1 MKLISDL
8 TEKVYEV
15 SGLYVVVNILPD
27 FYKAWWKKEN
37 WNYIPLFTAQK
48 ANCSYNSFLKSVEEI
63 VKREL
68 C

>member
-37 WNYIPLFTAQK
+37 WNIYLYLQHKKQTAHII
-48 ANCSYNSFLKSVEEI
+48 AS
-63 VKREL
+63 
-68 C
+68 